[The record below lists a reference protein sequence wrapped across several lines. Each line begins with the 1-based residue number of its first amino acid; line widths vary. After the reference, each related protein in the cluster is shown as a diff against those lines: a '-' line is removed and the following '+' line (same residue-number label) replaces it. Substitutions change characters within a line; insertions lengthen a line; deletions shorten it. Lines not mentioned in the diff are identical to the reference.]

1 MLNLTI
7 DNINVQVE
15 EGATI
20 LDAAKKAGIY
30 IPTLCYREDLKPMG
44 VCRLCVVEVKGAKTL
59 QAACV
64 TPASEG
70 MIVKTNSPFI
80 RKARKTILELILSN
94 HPMECPACIRNGNC
108 ELQEM
113 ASRLNITDIKYS
125 GEKNIFNR
133 DETTPAIVRDPNK
146 CILCR
151 RCVNVC
157 GEIQGIGII
166 EPHHRGFN
174 TSIDPPFN
182 QGLSKMP
189 CAQCGQCVLVCP
201 TGALTE
207 RDDTDKVFDALSDP
221 QKYVIAQTAPAV
233 RVALGEAFGMEP
245 GSIVTGQMVAALR
258 KMGFYR
264 IFDTNF
270 TADLTII
277 EEASELVERLEQG
290 GKMPLITSCSPGW
303 IKFCEHFYPE
313 LLDNLST
320 CKSPQQMMGALIKT
334 YYAAKNR
341 IPPQNIV
348 VVSIMPCTAKKFEAQ
363 RGEMVSSG
371 YQDVDIVIT
380 TRELARMIREMNI
393 DILKLKPEDYDFPLG
408 ISTGAGAIFGATG
421 GVMEAALRTAYYFLT
436 GEELKHVEIHPVR
449 GMEGIKEVE
458 VEIKN
463 LKIKAAVAHGLKNAR
478 KLMERI
484 KNAEV
489 QYHFVEV
496 MACPGGCLGGGGQ
509 VIPTNDSIRLK
520 RMKAIYDIDEG
531 MHIRRSHENPAV
543 MELYR
548 EYLIRP
554 LSERCYQ
561 LLHTDYMQ
569 RPKILTRD

>member
-509 VIPTNDSIRLK
+509 VIPT
-520 RMKAIYDIDEG
+520 
-531 MHIRRSHENPAV
+531 
-543 MELYR
+543 
-548 EYLIRP
+548 
-554 LSERCYQ
+554 
-561 LLHTDYMQ
+561 
-569 RPKILTRD
+569 

>member
-44 VCRLCVVEVKGAKTL
+44 VCRLCVVEVKGAKNL

-113 ASRLNITDIKYS
+113 AYRLNITDIKYS
-125 GEKNIFNR
+125 GEKSIFNK

-221 QKYVIAQTAPAV
+221 QKFVIAQTAPAV

-258 KMGFYR
+258 KMGFYK

-270 TADLTII
+270 TADLTIV

-341 IPPQNIV
+341 IPPQKIV

-436 GEELKHVEIHPVR
+436 GEELKHIEIHPVR

-458 VEIKN
+458 LEIKN
-463 LKIKAAVAHGLKNAR
+463 FKIKAAVAHGLKNA
-478 KLMERI
+478 KELMERI
-484 KNAEV
+484 KKTEV

-531 MHIRRSHENPAV
+531 KNIRRSHENPAV
-543 MELYR
+543 LELYR
-548 EYLIRP
+548 EYLGRP